1 MLKQSIYINGVLDIS
16 NNSRGHYQGTQG
28 NFMIGTN
35 QINYPNNY
43 WDGCLDQISFVSRA
57 KT

>member
-1 MLKQSIYINGVLDIS
+1 LKQSIYINGVLDVS
-16 NNSRGHYQGTQG
+16 NNLRGPYKGTQG

-35 QINYPNNY
+35 QINYPDNH

>member
-16 NNSRGHYQGTQG
+16 NNSRGPYRGTQG
-28 NFMIGTN
+28 NFMIGMN
-35 QINYPNNY
+35 QINYPDNY